1 MTAGDPVCDCAH
13 CSRARGKPDEAEL
26 WQLGR
31 DLEAWF
37 KLPEPLHWAKCIRV
51 ITFYNNDNHRP
62 EFVRDHLVQLLRR
75 MSADPDDIC
84 ALIADMLD
92 PASKTEWQL
101 DLRRRRAG
109 SPRKLCTGAVKSLCN
124 RYKRRVDGLREAG
137 RAAPVKTALGELA
150 AEYEMTDKEMR
161 AIIERAQ
168 GKRRR
173 ARR

>member
-31 DLEAWF
+31 DLGAWF
-37 KLPEPLHWAKCIRV
+37 KLPERLYLAKCIRV
-51 ITFYNNDNHRP
+51 MTFYNYDNERP
-62 EFVRDHLVQLLRR
+62 EFVRDHLVGLLRR

-84 ALIADMLD
+84 ALFADMLD
-92 PASKTEWQL
+92 PASKTEWRL

-109 SPRKLCTGAVKSLCN
+109 SPRKLCTGAVDSLCN

-150 AEYEMTDKEMR
+150 ADYEMTDKEMR

-173 ARR
+173 PRR

>member
-13 CSRARGKPDEAEL
+13 CSRARGELDEAEL

-31 DLEAWF
+31 DLEAWS
-37 KLPEPLHWAKCIRV
+37 KLPEPLLWAESIRV
-51 ITFYNNDNHRP
+51 ITFHNNDNRRP
-62 EFVRDHLVQLLRR
+62 EFVRDHLVRLLRR

-92 PASKTEWQL
+92 PASKTEWRL

-109 SPRKLCTGAVKSLCN
+109 SPRKLCTGAVESLCN

-137 RAAPVKTALGELA
+137 QAAPVKTALGELA
-150 AEYEMTDKEMR
+150 AEYEMTDNDMR
-161 AIIERAQ
+161 AIIERGQ

-173 ARR
+173 PRR

>member
-26 WQLGR
+26 WQLGH
-31 DLEAWF
+31 DLGAWF
-37 KLPEPLHWAKCIRV
+37 KLPETLYLAKCIRQV
-51 ITFYNNDNHRP
+51 FYNYDDHRP
-62 EFVRDHLVQLLRR
+62 EFVRDLLVVQLRR
-75 MSADPDDIC
+75 MSADPGDIC
-84 ALIADMLD
+84 ALFADMLD
-92 PASKTEWQL
+92 PASKTEWRL

-109 SPRKLCTGAVKSLCN
+109 SPRKLCTGAVDYLCN

-137 RAAPVKTALGELA
+137 QAAPVKTALGELA
-150 AEYEMTDKEMR
+150 ADYEMTDKEMR

-173 ARR
+173 PRR